1 MRFTPL
7 RKTSG
12 TEPQGHAITGV
23 PQASASIMAK
33 PNGSGPI
40 DGEHQGQRVAKEL
53 VLRPAVSLDHF

>member
-33 PNGSGPI
+33 PNGSGQSMVNIKASALPRNSFS
-40 DGEHQGQRVAKEL
+40 GQ
-53 VLRPAVSLDHF
+53 P